1 MFAVLLILMAAF
13 AMAVL
18 FDRKLHETLA
28 PAVFFTTLVV
38 YVFALVL
45 PLDVAVWIC
54 AGTLVLFVIVRTA
67 NRIRKRRFRSMS
79 RLLAILTRRHRRS
92 LCCELRSDA
101 ALAVT
106 IEDRDISS
114 SSNDALQVFCCK
126 RITALPLLSIFF
138 VVCLTFCVMFS
149 NRMVFYYDDL
159 SYWGLYT
166 KNIFCID
173 KLPHL
178 FENCSVDY
186 KDYTPIIQIFQYIAM
201 FGRRTFSEPA
211 MFRANVCLIYILLL
225 PLLFG
230 LEDKEQT
237 IRQKVITGVMYV
249 IFPHI
254 LTSQFYYRL
263 GVDLFLALS
272 FGYALFYIFEINI
285 SLKKAPEE
293 KQELFGNEAFRL
305 TVLALCL
312 AFLALVKSS
321 GIVLCIL
328 ALIMFFV
335 RQILTDKKPAAVV
348 KTAGLAVFSFSSYL
362 SWQLFLRYSW
372 NNGYLS
378 NRVKDGIMG
387 GGLKLPEY
395 TGEVIVNYI
404 RHFFTYP
411 LTRNTIGITAFLITV
426 FVVAVYVLCS
436 KTKDR
441 NVLFISSMAG
451 LLVFAAAHLSMYL
464 FVFDEWEAH
473 GLLEFD
479 RYITQ
484 YLGGVFFVSCCMLLG
499 EVRDGNGDGDGHE
512 KKIKM
517 LMYTAVMVFIA
528 LLPYK
533 DMKYLLP
540 PGYASMT
547 EDYKQM
553 SENAQIEWDAS
564 GIMELGISHDGTGRI
579 TVVADVWDETTQFI
593 EYNAVPQPID
603 SFVNVPAIDPG
614 DINSFIENHL
624 EAYVYVAKNAKEAY
638 KGDWNET
645 AELTEDG
652 QSLVSGGL
660 YRVERSNDDKTLV
673 LIR

>member
-1 MFAVLLILMAAF
+1 MFAVLLIFIAAL
-13 AMAVL
+13 AMAVI
-18 FDRKLHETLA
+18 FNRKLHETLP
-28 PAVFFTTLVV
+28 PAVFFAVLTVYVLALLMPLNIATWICLAVVTLLLVV
-38 YVFALVL
+38 PLALR
-45 PLDVAVWIC
+45 
-54 AGTLVLFVIVRTA
+54 AGRDNMRLQQKTWVCSKSPVMILLLISVLFCV
-67 NRIRKRRFRSMS
+67 
-79 RLLAILTRRHRRS
+79 LL
-92 LCCELRSDA
+92 
-101 ALAVT
+101 
-106 IEDRDISS
+106 
-114 SSNDALQVFCCK
+114 
-126 RITALPLLSIFF
+126 
-138 VVCLTFCVMFS
+138 S

-166 KNIFCID
+166 KNIFCIN

-211 MFRANVCLIYILLL
+211 MFRANICLIYILLQPML
-225 PLLFG
+225 SG
-230 LEDKEQT
+230 IDDKGRPIA
-237 IRQKVITGVMYV
+237 IRVITGVLHV

-263 GVDLFLALS
+263 GVDLFLALT
-272 FGYALFYIFEINI
+272 FGYSMIYVFGIGKMSGSE
-285 SLKKAPEE
+285 PDE
-293 KQELFGNEAFRL
+293 KGAGDEVFRIM
-305 TVLALCL
+305 VLALSL
-312 AFLALVKSS
+312 AFLALIKSS
-321 GIVLCIL
+321 GIVLCIFS
-328 ALIMFFV
+328 LIMFFV
-335 RQILTDKKPAAVV
+335 REIMTDKKTVALL
-348 KTAGLAVFSFSSYL
+348 KTVIVAVFSLGSYF

-426 FVVAVYVLCS
+426 FVVAVYVLCP

-540 PGYASMT
+540 AGYASMT
-547 EDYKQM
+547 EEYKQM
-553 SENAQIEWDAS
+553 SENAQKEWDDS
-564 GIMELGISHDGTGRI
+564 GIAELSLSHDGTGRI

-614 DINSFIENHL
+614 DIDSFIENHL
-624 EAYVYVAKNAKEAY
+624 EAYVYVAKNAKDAY

-645 AELTEDG
+645 GQLTDDG